1 MYNPISL
8 LTSYCMVDLFSIQT
22 HDIMCKV
29 NNVIVTEDNE
39 PMHAV
44 EVIGND
50 SILQNTEI

>member
-1 MYNPISL
+1 
-8 LTSYCMVDLFSIQT
+8 MVDLFSIQT